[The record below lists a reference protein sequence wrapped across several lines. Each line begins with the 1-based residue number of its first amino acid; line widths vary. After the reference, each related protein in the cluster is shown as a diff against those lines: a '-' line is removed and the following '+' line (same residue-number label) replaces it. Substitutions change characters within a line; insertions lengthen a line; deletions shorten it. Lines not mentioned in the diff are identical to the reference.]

1 MWTLSYHVWDLVP
14 SPWIK
19 PRSPVLGAQ
28 ILSHQITQG
37 KSQDP
42 VFKATWKI
50 NMFYVC
56 GKRENSEIHGS
67 FQELWHKRREGK
79 GICEAVF
86 VSSGLLLSL
95 SRVYYFLGSRKGTE
109 ASRDLEQKGPGGK
122 WKEMKGKGS
131 QRTTQ
136 IQGIVFIN
144 RTSGWDWRWPAE
156 TDTHSLQWCL
166 SLLASQ
172 TCDAL
177 WSLRNA
183 SWVQLHQ
190 PQPSTWEM
198 KQLTRDGLSGPPDE
212 QVISKLLLFNFIVLI
227 FFKVL
232 SQIFLLFSSKSTPL
246 RGCVVDPAPLCVAH
260 IMLKGN
266 VWNTFRASL

>member
-1 MWTLSYHVWDLVP
+1 
-14 SPWIK
+14 
-19 PRSPVLGAQ
+19 
-28 ILSHQITQG
+28 
-37 KSQDP
+37 
-42 VFKATWKI
+42 
-50 NMFYVC
+50 MFYVC

-67 FQELWHKRREGK
+67 FQELWHKRRKGI

-86 VSSGLLLSL
+86 VSSGLLFSL

-109 ASRDLEQKGPGGK
+109 ASRDLEQKDSGGK
-122 WKEMKGKGS
+122 WKEMKGKDS

-166 SLLASQ
+166 SLPASQ

-198 KQLTRDGLSGPPDE
+198 KQLTRDGFSGP
-212 QVISKLLLFNFIVLI
+212 QMSKSFQNCFYLILLYLY

-232 SQIFLLFSSKSTPL
+232 SQIFYCSLQSRPTWE
-246 RGCVVDPAPLCVAH
+246 VVSLIRH
-260 IMLKGN
+260 HS
-266 VWNTFRASL
+266 VWPISCWRAMCEILSGPVYNPRQ